1 MTLCGSFIAFY
12 IKIPGQGLDDAND
25 EKKSVDLSE
34 NIDEVDK
41 LAMKENKDGN
51 NNVQSWDL

>member
-51 NNVQSWDL
+51 NNVQS